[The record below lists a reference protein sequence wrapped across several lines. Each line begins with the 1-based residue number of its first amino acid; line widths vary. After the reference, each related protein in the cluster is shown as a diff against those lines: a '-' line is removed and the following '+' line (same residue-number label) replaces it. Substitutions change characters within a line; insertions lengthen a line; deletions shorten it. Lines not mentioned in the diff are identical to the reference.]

1 MRMIET
7 YLDIVFVGEVYHL
20 FLLRVRIKGVVQ
32 HGSGEHLLMF
42 CSDGNKNLEAHNKLL
57 AQFELESSPLNIRK
71 LFTICHSLSE
81 YE

>member
-20 FLLRVRIKGVVQ
+20 FLLRVRIGVVQ

-57 AQFELESSPLNIRK
+57 VQFELESSPLNIRK
-71 LFTICHSLSE
+71 LFTTCHSLSE